1 MDKISLLLQKSGLS
15 LDRLH
20 NFCRVAEAGGIS
32 NAADG
37 DPGKLSLYS
46 RQIRELEEFFGV
58 ELRRR
63 QGKAIVIT
71 EAGRRLAQLTR
82 RHLAGLADFK
92 DEAKN
97 MPKRIAIAAGNSVL
111 EWVLLPKLAT
121 LRDALPNVSMDF
133 YSDRTRIIVAK
144 LVDMTIDLGLVR
156 NDAVTSPLKAKR
168 LFALGYS
175 LFLPRILARGIDT
188 QNLKRRVAQVPIATA
203 AGGQFREMLQQAADK
218 AKWPIRIT
226 VSCSSF
232 TQAACAV
239 RGGMCGAVLP
249 NIAAQD
255 WDDGEV
261 AQLPLPFLRGKQR
274 HICVAWNPRLAEVRS
289 LLRPAVQA
297 IVAAASGDSK
307 RTAPGAVAN

>member
-1 MDKISLLLQKSGLS
+1 MDKISVLLEKGGLS

-20 NFCRVAEAGGIS
+20 SFCRVAEAGGLS
-32 NAADG
+32 NAAEG

-58 ELRRR
+58 ELKRR

-82 RHLAGLADFK
+82 RHLVGLADFK

-97 MPKRIAIAAGNSVL
+97 MAKRITIAAGNSIL

-133 YSDRTRIIVAK
+133 YSDRTRTIVAK
-144 LVDMTIDLGLVR
+144 LADMTIDIGLVR
-156 NDAVTSPLKAKR
+156 EDAVTPPLKAKR
-168 LFALGYS
+168 LFAVGYS
-175 LFLPRILARGIDT
+175 LFLPRALARGINT
-188 QNLKRRVAQVPIATA
+188 QNLKRRVAQIPVATA

-218 AKWPIRIT
+218 AKWPIKIA

-232 TQAACAV
+232 TQAARAI

-249 NIAAQD
+249 DIAAQD
-255 WDDGEV
+255 WEDGEV
-261 AQLPLPFLRGKQR
+261 AQMPLPFLRGKLR

-289 LLRPAVQA
+289 VLRPAMQA
-297 IVAAASGDSK
+297 IVAT
-307 RTAPGAVAN
+307 RR